1 MAFRTSSEDFESL
14 AEINITPLVDVMLVL
29 LIIFIVTSP
38 MLVQGLQVDL
48 PRQAAPP
55 LVQKSAEPIILTL
68 TRDRLLLL
76 GDQPVHIKLLAQRLG
91 PLLAGGPRPVY
102 LKGDQQL
109 PYGFVMDVLATL
121 SRMGVEEIGMVTA
134 PPGEQ

>member
-1 MAFRTSSEDFESL
+1 MAFHTSTEFENL

-38 MLVQGLQVDL
+38 MLVQGLQVEL
-48 PRQAAPP
+48 PREAASP
-55 LVQKSAEPIILTL
+55 LPQKGGEPIVLTL
-68 TRDRLLLL
+68 TRDRLVLV
-76 GDQPVHIKLLAQRLG
+76 GDQPVHPKLLPQRLG

-109 PYGFVMDVLATL
+109 PYGFVIEVLAIL
-121 SRMGVEEIGMVTA
+121 NRMGVEEIGMVTV
-134 PPGEQ
+134 PPDTR

>member
-1 MAFRTSSEDFESL
+1 MAFRPTTEFESL

-38 MLVQGLQVDL
+38 MLVQGLQVEL
-48 PRQAAPP
+48 PRQAAG
-55 LVQKSAEPIILTL
+55 LLHQKGPEPIVLTL

-76 GDQPVHIKLLAQRLG
+76 GDQPVHPKLLAQRLG

-109 PYGFVMDVLATL
+109 PYGFVIEVLATL
-121 SRMGVEEIGMVTA
+121 NRMGVEEIGMVTV
-134 PPGEQ
+134 PPETR

>member
-1 MAFRTSSEDFESL
+1 MAFKTSSEDFESL

-38 MLVQGLQVDL
+38 MLVQGLQVEL
-48 PRQAAPP
+48 PRQAAAP
-55 LVQKSAEPIILTL
+55 LVQKGAEPIILTL
-68 TRDRLLLL
+68 TRDRLILV
-76 GDQPVHIKLLAQRLG
+76 GDQPVHVKLLPQRLG

-109 PYGFVMDVLATL
+109 PYGFVIDVLAAL
-121 SRMGVEEIGMVTA
+121 NRMGVEEIGMVTA
-134 PPGEQ
+134 PPEAR

>member
-1 MAFRTSSEDFESL
+1 MAFRTSEDFESM

-29 LIIFIVTSP
+29 LIIFIVTAP

-48 PRQAAPP
+48 PRQAANP
-55 LVQKSAEPIILTL
+55 LTQKGKEPIILTL
-68 TRDRLLLL
+68 TRDRLVLL
-76 GDQPVHIKLLAQRLG
+76 GDQPVHPKLLAQRLG

-109 PYGFVMDVLATL
+109 PYGFVIDVLATL
-121 SRMGVEEIGMVTA
+121 NRMGVEEVGMVTL
-134 PPGEQ
+134 PPEAR